1 MTLALSRVPE
11 PISRS
16 WVELMTPAV
25 ELAKAIS
32 DTDFVPR
39 ALRGRPA
46 AVAAAILYGDEIGLG
61 PMVALQMVA
70 MIEGKPYVA
79 AQAQRALVLAAGHE
93 LWLDDATNSRATWAG
108 RRKGSDQVTRITWTM
123 DDARRAHLDRKPN
136 WQAYPRPML
145 SARASAE
152 LIRAGFADVIGG
164 LSAIEELDDFD
175 PALVGLSAVPDTAG
189 PGGPAPAGRRSR
201 APRRPAVQPVAADAV
216 EASATIAIPRPPLR
230 PPAPLDVP
238 ADRAPDAPELMTLGQ
253 RKRMMGLFRA
263 REIRDRADR
272 LILTA
277 ELIGRPIKSAKE
289 LTSAEAD
296 RIIDHLEQMGEP
308 EATPPVGDPPPA
320 VPVAAPAADQPLPL
334 S

>member
-1 MTLALSRVPE
+1 
-11 PISRS
+11 
-16 WVELMTPAV
+16 VELMTPAV

-108 RRKGSDQVTRITWTM
+108 RRTGSDQVTRITWTM
-123 DDARRAHLDRKPN
+123 EDARRAHLDRKPN

-175 PALVGLSAVPDTAG
+175 PALVGLSAVPNTAG

-216 EASATIAIPRPPLR
+216 EASATIASPRPPLR
-230 PPAPLDVP
+230 PPAPIDRGDGRPVHVALDESEP
-238 ADRAPDAPELMTLGQ
+238 MTSGQ